1 MVPLGLLLWPNPFK
15 PQEGS
20 RTLPSRV
27 GDQGLQEGVKWGSNS
42 MVDVY
47 TFWQITSIMRR
58 PFGGPYFSTFDPF
71 LGQNGGILAL
81 NRANVPS

>member
-1 MVPLGLLLWPNPFK
+1 M
-15 PQEGS
+15 
-20 RTLPSRV
+20 
-27 GDQGLQEGVKWGSNS
+27 GSNS

-58 PFGGPYFSTFDPF
+58 PFGGPYFSTFDPL